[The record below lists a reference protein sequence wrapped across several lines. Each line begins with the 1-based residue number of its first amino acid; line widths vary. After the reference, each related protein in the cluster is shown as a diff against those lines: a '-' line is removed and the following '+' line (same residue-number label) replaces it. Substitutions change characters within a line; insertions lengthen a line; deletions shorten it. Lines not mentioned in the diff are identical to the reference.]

1 MKELTVEQLEEN
13 WNKLIQII
21 KDTFEEE
28 SVRRENL
35 LKMYHYFEERMVVAP
50 ASGKPNYHNCYV
62 GGYIEHVLHVTETAK
77 KLMKVYQEIDAV
89 IDFTEEELV
98 FSALH
103 HDLGKVGDLEHE
115 YYIPQEDDWRRK
127 KLNEYFT
134 QNPEMKYMS
143 VTDRALWLLQHFDV
157 KVSQMEYLAIK
168 CSDGMYDDSNKQYL
182 KTFKPE
188 NSFQTSLPYI
198 IHWADH
204 MATRAE
210 YTEWKYEEE
219 YENAGIRDRV
229 QESVTTQVT
238 REVKKVEA
246 DPEPTSSAKD
256 LFNELFGD

>member
-13 WNKLIQII
+13 WNKLRDLITE
-21 KDTFEEE
+21 TFEGERLE
-28 SVRRENL
+28 KLN
-35 LKMYHYFEERMVVAP
+35 KMYDYFEERMVVAP

-62 GGYIEHVLHVTETAK
+62 GGYIDHVLHVTEAAK

-98 FSALH
+98 FSAVH
-103 HDLGKVGDLEHE
+103 HDLGKVGDLDNE
-115 YYIPQEDDWRRK
+115 YYLVQEDDWRRK
-127 KLNEYFT
+127 KLNEWFT
-134 QNPEMKYMS
+134 HNPKLQYMS

-157 KVSQMEYLAIK
+157 KVSEMEYLAIK
-168 CSDGMYDDSNKQYL
+168 VSDGMYDDSNKQYL

-188 NSFQTSLPYI
+188 NSFHTSLPYI

-210 YTEWKYEEE
+210 YSEWKYEEE
-219 YENAGIRDRV
+219 YENEGIKTRV
-229 QESVTTQVT
+229 QESVTTQVD

-256 LFNELFGD
+256 LFNELFGE